1 MINKNALEHI
11 TENGTG
17 SRTIIFNAIMA
28 SLTTFL
34 IAISILVTDS
44 YPIIEVLLPP
54 TLIFISSIGNI
65 ILYGMTKVKDNVV

>member
-1 MINKNALEHI
+1 MKNALNHI
-11 TENGTG
+11 MERGAG

-34 IAISILVTDS
+34 LAISITVQDS
-44 YPIIEVLLPP
+44 YPLLEALLAP

-65 ILYGMTKVKDNVV
+65 ILYGMTKVKDNV